1 MPATMIS
8 PVLLAAGQSRRFGKD
23 KLLHSLHYDSVNKP
37 LILHSLKPWLTV
49 FEQLNIVIRADNH
62 ALIRLLKNSEIAS
75 RLTLITASNPTKGM
89 SASLV
94 SGIKA
99 NQQSDGW
106 LIGLADMPYIQSSV
120 IAKSLAALESN
131 AVITLPTFS
140 EQRGHPV
147 GFASQFLPQLLS
159 LRGDKGAKQIIAS
172 ASDKIKFIESP
183 DNGILLDIDTR
194 EALEKS

>member
-23 KLLHSLHYDSVNKP
+23 KLLHNLDYDGINKP
-37 LILHSLKPWLTV
+37 LVLHSLKPWLAV
-49 FEQLNIVIRADNH
+49 FEKLNIVIRADNH
-62 ALIRLLKNSEIAS
+62 ALIRLLKNSDFAS
-75 RLTLITASNPTKGM
+75 RLTLITAINPMQGM

-99 NQQSDGW
+99 NQQSEGW
-106 LIGLADMPYIQSSV
+106 LIGLADMPYIHSSV
-120 IAKSLAALESN
+120 IANSLAALEAN
-131 AVITLPTFS
+131 AAITLPTFR

-159 LRGDKGAKQIIAS
+159 LCGDKGAKQVIAS
-172 ASDKIKFIESP
+172 ASDKISFIDSP

-194 EALEKS
+194 EALKKS

>member
-8 PVLLAAGQSRRFGKD
+8 PVLLAAGQSRRFGSD
-23 KLLHSLHYDSVNKP
+23 KLLHNLDYDGINKP
-37 LILHSLKPWLTV
+37 LILHSLKPWLAV
-49 FEQLNIVIRADNH
+49 FEKLNIVIRADNH

-75 RLTLITASNPTKGM
+75 RLTLITATNPKQGM

-99 NQQSDGW
+99 SQQSEGW

-120 IAKSLAALESN
+120 IANSLVALEAN
-131 AVITLPTFS
+131 AAITLPTFR
-140 EQRGHPV
+140 EHRGHPV

-159 LRGDKGAKQIIAS
+159 LCGDKGAKQIIAS
-172 ASDKIKFIESP
+172 ASDKISFIDSP

-194 EALEKS
+194 EALKKS